1 MNESRKLVKNTVIV
15 SIGKMGTQV
24 VNFLLLPLYTA
35 KLPADA
41 YGNFDYVTTIAS
53 FLVPLIT
60 MLMEEAMFRFL
71 IDCNKDE
78 ERKFV
83 ISQTFLFC
91 AISCIVSSIIII
103 LLSYIFQSQL
113 GGAILVYSISWLLI
127 ALANSLS
134 RGIGNIGLYSFS
146 NFLVSACIIILNLI
160 LIIFFKQDFLALMIS
175 SCVANIGVALFV
187 LWKLSAFKYIKITL
201 YKSDLMKKMLSYSIP
216 LVPNTISWSIINVS
230 DRLVIMSFLGA
241 TANGIYSI
249 AYKFP
254 NLINMFTGFFNIA
267 WREISAEMVRDGNTE
282 EFEKIHKT
290 IKNVLFS
297 ITILLVSS
305 IRYIY
310 PFFISGQYAD
320 SIVYVPILAIAIY
333 YTSLA
338 TYYGGV
344 FTAYKSTKILGITS
358 TISAI
363 INLALDIILFRW
375 LGVYAAAISTL
386 ISSFFLYFYRK
397 IKMQLYINEDKKS
410 NKIDITI
417 LIYYYII
424 CIIFYRFKNCIIQEI
439 AFIINVCVSIMI
451 NKTNIIKVGSDI
463 ITYLK
468 RRVMR

>member
-146 NFLVSACIIILNLI
+146 NFLVSACIIILNY
-160 LIIFFKQDFLALMIS
+160 IF
-175 SCVANIGVALFV
+175 
-187 LWKLSAFKYIKITL
+187 
-201 YKSDLMKKMLSYSIP
+201 
-216 LVPNTISWSIINVS
+216 
-230 DRLVIMSFLGA
+230 
-241 TANGIYSI
+241 
-249 AYKFP
+249 
-254 NLINMFTGFFNIA
+254 
-267 WREISAEMVRDGNTE
+267 
-282 EFEKIHKT
+282 
-290 IKNVLFS
+290 
-297 ITILLVSS
+297 
-305 IRYIY
+305 
-310 PFFISGQYAD
+310 
-320 SIVYVPILAIAIY
+320 
-333 YTSLA
+333 
-338 TYYGGV
+338 
-344 FTAYKSTKILGITS
+344 
-358 TISAI
+358 
-363 INLALDIILFRW
+363 
-375 LGVYAAAISTL
+375 
-386 ISSFFLYFYRK
+386 
-397 IKMQLYINEDKKS
+397 
-410 NKIDITI
+410 
-417 LIYYYII
+417 
-424 CIIFYRFKNCIIQEI
+424 
-439 AFIINVCVSIMI
+439 
-451 NKTNIIKVGSDI
+451 
-463 ITYLK
+463 
-468 RRVMR
+468 